1 MINRSETIR
10 YLGYKG
16 DEVDENTL
24 RLIEECEGLL
34 KKSANPRSTYQV
46 FDLKKIDDETLDLG
60 VFKIKSKALSRN
72 LRGCKKVILFAAT
85 LGPRVDILLQK
96 YSKLSQVK
104 AVVLQASAASMIEV
118 YIDSIEDKIRLEAK
132 EKGLY
137 LRPRFSP
144 GYADLS
150 LEYQRDIFKILDLPR
165 RIGATLMDNLIM
177 APSKTVTAFIG
188 LSEEDRN
195 VCDYE

>member
-1 MINRSETIR
+1 MINRSETLR

-16 DEVDENTL
+16 KEVDENTL

-34 KKSANPRSTYQV
+34 KKSANPRSTYKV
-46 FDLKKIDDETLDLG
+46 FDLKKIDDETLDMEVL
-60 VFKIKSKALSRN
+60 KIKSKALSKN
-72 LRGCKKVILFAAT
+72 LSGCKNVVLFAAT

-96 YSKLSQVK
+96 YSKLSPGK

-118 YIDSIEDKIRLEAK
+118 YIDSIEDEIRLEAK
-132 EKGLY
+132 EEGLY

-150 LEYQRDIFKILDLPR
+150 LEYQKDIFKILDLPR

-188 LSEEDRN
+188 LSEEDKN
-195 VCDYE
+195 VCDYG

>member
-72 LRGCKKVILFAAT
+72 LSGCKNVILFAAT

-118 YIDSIEDKIRLEAK
+118 YIDSIEDEIRLEEK

-150 LEYQRDIFKILDLPR
+150 LEYQRDIFKILDLPK

-188 LSEEDRN
+188 LSEEDKN
-195 VCDYE
+195 VCDYI

>member
-1 MINRSETIR
+1 MFNRSETLR
-10 YLGYKG
+10 YLGYKCE
-16 DEVDENTL
+16 EVDNNTL
-24 RLIEECEGLL
+24 ELMEECEELL
-34 KKSANPRSTYQV
+34 KKSANPKSTYKV
-46 FDLKKIDDETLDLG
+46 FDLNRIDDDTLDMEVL
-60 VFKIKSKALSRN
+60 KIKSKALCKN
-72 LRGCKKVILFAAT
+72 LRGCEKVILFAAT

-96 YSKLSQVK
+96 YSKLS
-104 AVVLQASAASMIEV
+104 ASRTVVLQASAASMIEV
-118 YIDSIEDKIRLEAK
+118 YMDSMEDEIK
-132 EKGLY
+132 EKAKKEGLF

-188 LSEEDRN
+188 LSEEDKN